1 MRNVDYYRVLKL
13 RMKACGESLKAFM
26 RRRKYISNGLQGN
39 HHFSFLIP
47 HFSLYLLLVIV
58 SLFTACTSIP
68 KNTTLEEGNA
78 VYYWRTDLKLD
89 STERAFLQQY
99 HINKVYCRY
108 FDVVMSESGEPKPNA
123 TITFSDTLPD
133 SIEIIPTVYITED
146 CMHQKHEGFA
156 EKLVK
161 RILQMNETNNIH
173 NVREIQIDCDYTS
186 KSRKTYYE
194 FLKAVSAS
202 WNLGYPRKD
211 LGQPKISTTIRLH
224 QLSMEA
230 PPVDYGSL
238 MIYNTGDPSKWEE
251 RNPILDYRDVYPYLD
266 RLNDYPLPLAAAYP
280 VFHWVRDIYGVRVE
294 HTVEAEE
301 ILKVKRAMEKER
313 KNLSRSII
321 TYHLDKEN
329 INRYKPETYEEI
341 YHH

>member
-1 MRNVDYYRVLKL
+1 MELNTKTQRHKGLRTEWKYFVSLCLCVLLNTACQERNSRTDD
-13 RMKACGESLKAFM
+13 SLE
-26 RRRKYISNGLQGN
+26 QGN
-39 HHFSFLIP
+39 S
-47 HFSLYLLLVIV
+47 
-58 SLFTACTSIP
+58 
-68 KNTTLEEGNA
+68 
-78 VYYWRTDLKLD
+78 VYYWRTDLRLD

-108 FDVVMSESGEPKPNA
+108 FDVVMSESDEPKPNA

-146 CMHQKHEGFA
+146 CMHKKHDGLA

-161 RILQMNETNNIH
+161 RILQMNETNDIR

-186 KSRKTYYE
+186 KSRKTYYD
-194 FLKAVSAS
+194 FLKEVRGVWSEEPGAR
-202 WNLGYPRKD
+202 L
-211 LGQPKISTTIRLH
+211 LSTTIRLH

-230 PPVDYGSL
+230 PPVDYGVL
-238 MIYNTGDPSKWEE
+238 MIYNTGDPRKWEE
-251 RNPILDYRDVYPYLD
+251 RNPILDYRDVYPYLN
-266 RLNDYPLPLAAAYP
+266 RLDQYPLPLAAAYP
-280 VFHWVRDIYGVRVE
+280 VFHWVRDIQGIRVE

-301 ILKVKRAMEKER
+301 ILKVKQAMEKER

-321 TYHLDKEN
+321 TYHLDKDN
-329 INRYKPETYEEI
+329 INRYKAETYEEI

>member
-1 MRNVDYYRVLKL
+1 ML
-13 RMKACGESLKAFM
+13 C
-26 RRRKYISNGLQGN
+26 
-39 HHFSFLIP
+39 
-47 HFSLYLLLVIV
+47 LL
-58 SLFTACTSIP
+58 
-68 KNTTLEEGNA
+68 TTGCNEQKKMAELEEGNA
-78 VYYWRTDLKLD
+78 VYYWRTDLRFD

-173 NVREIQIDCDYTS
+173 GVREIQIDCDYTL
-186 KSRKTYYE
+186 KSRKTYYD
-194 FLKAVSAS
+194 FLKEVDRL
-202 WNLGYPRKD
+202 WKQRCPRD
-211 LGQPKISTTIRLH
+211 SGDPRISTTIRLH
-224 QLSMEA
+224 QLAMEA
-230 PPVDYGSL
+230 PPVDYGAL
-238 MIYNTGDPSKWEE
+238 MIYNTGDPNKWEE
-251 RNPILDYRDVYPYLD
+251 RNPILDYRDVYPYLN
-266 RLNDYPLPLAAAYP
+266 RLDKYPLPLAAAYP
-280 VFHWVRDIYGVRVE
+280 VFHWIRDIYGVWVE

-301 ILKVKRAMEKER
+301 ILKVKKAMEKER